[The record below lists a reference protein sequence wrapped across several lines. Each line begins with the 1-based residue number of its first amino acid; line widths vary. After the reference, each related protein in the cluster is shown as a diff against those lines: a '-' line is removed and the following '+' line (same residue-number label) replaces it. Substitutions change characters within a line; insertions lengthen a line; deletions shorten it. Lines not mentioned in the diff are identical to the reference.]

1 MKRLAEVEAGGH
13 PPSVSPLGYR
23 EDPEVRA
30 WLARA
35 GEALVDALVRGIRR
49 EDPVVRYASPRALHE
64 AFAGGLG
71 LPIPAHASPADPG
84 VALSTIEDILDRAVH
99 SAHPRFFN
107 QNWAGA
113 DPISILGDWMTSL
126 LNTTAATYEMAP
138 LFTLM
143 ENELLAR
150 MAALLGLAPEPQGPQ
165 LRAGAHGLFTPGG
178 ATSNLYALHLAR
190 AWRVPDA
197 MEEGHG
203 DRKLVAF
210 TSAQSHYSLTK
221 GAAMVGLGRR
231 SLVHVPCDEAGRM
244 RVDALERAV
253 ADARKEGREPFFV
266 NATCGTTVAGAFDDV
281 AAIAELAEREDL
293 WLHVDA
299 CYGGSVAFSQR
310 HRGMLRGVERARSV
324 AWNPHKMMGIAQQ
337 CSVLLLR
344 DADLLRHAFASRANY
359 IFQSDK
365 NDADQDLGDLT
376 LQCGR
381 RADGLKLWLT
391 WKLRGEAWFERRID
405 HALELAEML
414 EEKVRRHPSFT
425 LAHPRTFANVGFWWV
440 PPELRPLTEGGEMSA
455 DVAARLHALAPV
467 IKNAM
472 QREGS
477 TMLGYQPLDGRPNF
491 FRLLVMS
498 PDVRASDLDETL
510 SIVDRLGQSLVPAE
524 RESLA

>member
-1 MKRLAEVEAGGH
+1 MGGH
-13 PPSVSPLGYR
+13 PPAVSPLGYR
-23 EDPEVRA
+23 EDPELRS
-30 WLARA
+30 WLAEA
-35 GEALVDALVRGIRR
+35 GQALVDALVRGTTRD
-49 EDPVVRYASPRALHE
+49 DPVVRYATPRQLHE
-64 AFAGGLG
+64 VFADGLG
-71 LPIPAHASPADPG
+71 LPVPSGAVPADP
-84 VALSTIEDILDRAVH
+84 ALALDTVKDILDRAVH

-113 DPISILGDWMTSL
+113 DPISVIGDWMTAL

-150 MAALLGLAPEPQGPQ
+150 MAALMGLASEPDGPQ

-190 AWRVPDA
+190 AWRAPEAV
-197 MEEGHG
+197 EEGLG
-203 DRKLVAF
+203 GRKLVAF
-210 TSAQSHYSLTK
+210 TSEQSHYSLSK
-221 GAAMVGLGRR
+221 GAAMIGLGRR
-231 SLVHVPCDEAGRM
+231 SLVQVPCDEAGRM
-244 RVDALERAV
+244 RVDALARAV
-253 ADARKEGREPFFV
+253 QQARADGGEPFFV

-281 AAIAELAEREDL
+281 EAVAELAEREGL

-299 CYGGSVAFSQR
+299 CYGGSVIFSRKHR
-310 HRGMLRGVERARSV
+310 HMLRGVERAHSV

-337 CSVLLLR
+337 CSVLLV
-344 DADLLRHAFASRANY
+344 ADPALVRHAFAARANY

-391 WKLRGEAWFERRID
+391 WKLRGESWFEQRID
-405 HALELAEML
+405 HALALAEAL
-414 EEKVRRHPSFT
+414 EEKVRRHPAFA

-440 PPELRPLTEGGEMSA
+440 PSDLRPLPEGEAMS
-455 DVAARLHALAPV
+455 DEVAGRLHALAPV

-477 TMLGYQPLDGRPNF
+477 TMLGYQPLGDRPNF

-498 PDVRASDLDETL
+498 PDVRESDLDATL
-510 SIVDRLGQSLVPAE
+510 AIVDRLGQTLVMEEHGARAKAPAQT
-524 RESLA
+524 